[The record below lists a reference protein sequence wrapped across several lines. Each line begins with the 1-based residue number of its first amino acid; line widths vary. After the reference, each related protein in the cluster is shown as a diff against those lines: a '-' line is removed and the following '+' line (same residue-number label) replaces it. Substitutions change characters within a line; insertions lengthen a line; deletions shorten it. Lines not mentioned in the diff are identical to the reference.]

1 MRFRLDAARAAREGE
16 KLLTDG
22 DGDATQVPV
31 CHARGDSNA
40 MRVFFREVVTAARGK
55 LTSEERKSLPAVLFL
70 QGGPGFE
77 CAGPLEA
84 SGWLGEMVKEH
95 RVFLMD
101 QRGTGRS
108 DSEIV
113 HPTLNRDASGHPLS
127 YPRHWTDKNTS
138 PAKAWAVH
146 LKNFRADSI
155 VKDAELFRK
164 TVLGEDVKWTLL
176 GQSFGGFCITT
187 YLSFAPEGVK
197 EALLTGGL
205 PPLIDEPASALN
217 AYRKLFERVQTQN
230 RKYFERFPY
239 DVDRLYALYVQLQN
253 EGPRILPGGGLLT
266 VPLVRALGFSN
277 LGTAQGMERLHYIM
291 QYVEIHYA
299 DEEIVGAHLPHK
311 FLIEVENSFRHFET
325 NPLYAVLHETIYC
338 NGACAIGA
346 ADQVWLERVGEDLY
360 SAFGEP
366 ESDDSLRRAFT
377 GECVYS
383 SFFEDIPSLRPFK
396 AIVQELK
403 KDKDWPKVLYDT
415 EQLAKNTVPVACAS
429 YVEDMFVDFDLASET
444 AAKIRGARVWS
455 TSEYMHSGIRED
467 GARIV
472 QKLLSFVRDEDPIR

>member
-22 DGDATQVPV
+22 DGDATQLPV

-77 CAGPLEA
+77 CSGPLEA

-217 AYRKLFERVQTQN
+217 AYRKLFERVQT
-230 RKYFERFPY
+230 
-239 DVDRLYALYVQLQN
+239 LSL
-253 EGPRILPGGGLLT
+253 
-266 VPLVRALGFSN
+266 
-277 LGTAQGMERLHYIM
+277 
-291 QYVEIHYA
+291 IH
-299 DEEIVGAHLPHK
+299 I
-311 FLIEVENSFRHFET
+311 
-325 NPLYAVLHETIYC
+325 
-338 NGACAIGA
+338 
-346 ADQVWLERVGEDLY
+346 
-360 SAFGEP
+360 
-366 ESDDSLRRAFT
+366 
-377 GECVYS
+377 
-383 SFFEDIPSLRPFK
+383 
-396 AIVQELK
+396 
-403 KDKDWPKVLYDT
+403 
-415 EQLAKNTVPVACAS
+415 
-429 YVEDMFVDFDLASET
+429 
-444 AAKIRGARVWS
+444 
-455 TSEYMHSGIRED
+455 
-467 GARIV
+467 
-472 QKLLSFVRDEDPIR
+472 